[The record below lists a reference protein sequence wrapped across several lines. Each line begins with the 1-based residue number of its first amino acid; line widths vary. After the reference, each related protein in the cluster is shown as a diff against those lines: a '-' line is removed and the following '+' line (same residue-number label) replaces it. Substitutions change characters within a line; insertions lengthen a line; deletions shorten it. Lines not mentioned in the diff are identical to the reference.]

1 MGEPDRRGT
10 ILMLTAVD
18 FFCADEQTEI
28 LTVHGWRLHDEVE
41 VGDLV
46 ASLNV
51 ETGIAGFAPVEQV
64 HRFDA
69 TDERMLRIHGKGIS
83 ALVTADHR
91 WPTWERNRRGGS
103 ATMRWRTTR
112 DLTSESMVKRSAPFN
127 LPKASG
133 VRNELVELVGWAWT
147 EGNFRAHG
155 RLHIYQ
161 SRSHNPDNC
170 RRITA
175 ALTALYGPPGR
186 RTDGRAYWTV
196 SDWGDQR
203 CWRLNRAAAAPVAG
217 ALVNKAPAHEWM
229 LCLTQAQL
237 DLLIEVSMLA
247 DGTRR
252 VRDLTHEA
260 TLTQGDPDRCDA
272 FQFAAILAG
281 HSTSVRTWHQRYR
294 GTEVPMWTVALMGRD
309 TAKPL
314 RQNRVE
320 WVDHTGVV
328 WCPTVEHGTWLCRR
342 DGMVHWTGNCGM
354 GGSSTGLRSAGYDIK
369 VAANHW
375 QRAIETHSANHPDT
389 EHLCAD
395 ISAIDLRYLPRTD
408 VLWASPICTEVSPA
422 GGHRKRTRQLDLF
435 EEHGHVPTEAFE
447 RTRVTF
453 WEVIRAA
460 ELFRYPLVM
469 IENVVEAAQWEL
481 FDTWLAGMTTLGY
494 TAQFV
499 SVSAAHIG
507 SDTNPPAPQ
516 WRDRMYIVFNR
527 KGVPAPDVR
536 PRPLAWCE
544 KCGTDVAAMQWWK
557 RPGRHIGK
565 YDRQYIYVCPE
576 GDHGRVEPY
585 VRPAASAIDWTDVG
599 TRIGDR
605 TRPLAASTMRRVET
619 GLEMLLRGDFD
630 RDFVMS
636 VNNGGSCG
644 RHFGPASRP
653 LPTQLGVVSYLM
665 GGAGDQKGTSVH
677 APMRTQRASGADFL
691 VTLRRHAKPSS
702 TSDPLATFTGAGF
715 HHGLVIPFRRGS
727 RPYPAVADPLS
738 TMATR
743 DQHGVLTPAINVED
757 CYFRMLKPREA
768 ANAQAFPRHYII
780 HGNQGEQQMQAG
792 NAVAVNV
799 AHWLGLCGAQALG
812 AAA

>member
-1 MGEPDRRGT
+1 
-10 ILMLTAVD
+10 MLTAVD
-18 FFCADEQTEI
+18 FF
-28 LTVHGWRLHDEVE
+28 
-41 VGDLV
+41 
-46 ASLNV
+46 
-51 ETGIAGFAPVEQV
+51 
-64 HRFDA
+64 
-69 TDERMLRIHGKGIS
+69 
-83 ALVTADHR
+83 
-91 WPTWERNRRGGS
+91 
-103 ATMRWRTTR
+103 
-112 DLTSESMVKRSAPFN
+112 
-127 LPKASG
+127 
-133 VRNELVELVGWAWT
+133 
-147 EGNFRAHG
+147 
-155 RLHIYQ
+155 
-161 SRSHNPDNC
+161 
-170 RRITA
+170 
-175 ALTALYGPPGR
+175 
-186 RTDGRAYWTV
+186 
-196 SDWGDQR
+196 
-203 CWRLNRAAAAPVAG
+203 
-217 ALVNKAPAHEWM
+217 
-229 LCLTQAQL
+229 
-237 DLLIEVSMLA
+237 
-247 DGTRR
+247 
-252 VRDLTHEA
+252 
-260 TLTQGDPDRCDA
+260 
-272 FQFAAILAG
+272 
-281 HSTSVRTWHQRYR
+281 
-294 GTEVPMWTVALMGRD
+294 
-309 TAKPL
+309 
-314 RQNRVE
+314 
-320 WVDHTGVV
+320 
-328 WCPTVEHGTWLCRR
+328 
-342 DGMVHWTGNCGM
+342 CGM

-422 GGHRKRTRQLDLF
+422 GGRRKRTRQLDLF

-677 APMRTQRASGADFL
+677 APMRTQRASGADLL